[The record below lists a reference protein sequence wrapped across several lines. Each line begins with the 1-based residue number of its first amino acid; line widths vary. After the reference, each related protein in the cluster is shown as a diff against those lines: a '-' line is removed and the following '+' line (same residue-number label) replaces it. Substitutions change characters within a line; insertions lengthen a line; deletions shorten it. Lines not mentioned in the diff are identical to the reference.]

1 MRGQAKSGR
10 EDRRGHRSPAEHESV
25 AGRAA
30 AAAARRA
37 NDCRRSVRSTRAQ
50 RHRRAGSPFHGE
62 EAKLPKGCGAFRTAD
77 QTVAAHICRTRVCR
91 AKPVACVSG
100 RVTQRGLLPPRP
112 ARGVVGH
119 LHGGLVMPIQEEAC
133 APASRSVSDR
143 SVDQLLGLRMS
154 CAFAPPSSVLL
165 ILLCRCHDFH
175 YSVPCIL
182 RKPSGSLPRRS
193 PGTRHTAYI
202 CFSTKSTLASM
213 PPCA

>member
-1 MRGQAKSGR
+1 MRPRLLGQAWSAERWMAFTLFTESRPLRMR
-10 EDRRGHRSPAEHESV
+10 ENS
-25 AGRAA
+25 
-30 AAAARRA
+30 
-37 NDCRRSVRSTRAQ
+37 
-50 RHRRAGSPFHGE
+50 
-62 EAKLPKGCGAFRTAD
+62 
-77 QTVAAHICRTRVCR
+77 VAAHICRTRVCR

-175 YSVPCIL
+175 YTPPI
-182 RKPSGSLPRRS
+182 SGAVRR
-193 PGTRHTAYI
+193 AEE
-202 CFSTKSTLASM
+202 M
-213 PPCA
+213 P